1 VQGGVAVGGWYRVFG
16 RNEVQPEPAELVE
29 QLHAEGLTVRPAFR
43 GDDLGWF
50 SAMLTLADGSGVVE
64 LERFLTREEGIRGE
78 LNAWAAWLETV
89 ADDPNGTT
97 LMERVIQTKQLFTI
111 RAAELTD
118 PARVGVVCVAV
129 SRFLARVT
137 DGIYQVDG
145 QGFFTAEGAPLL
157 REA

>member
-1 VQGGVAVGGWYRVFG
+1 VQGDVTVGRWYRVFG
-16 RNEVQPEPAELVE
+16 RNEVQPEPAALVE
-29 QLHAEGLTVRPAFR
+29 HLHAEGLAVRPAFR

-50 SAMLTLADGSGVVE
+50 SAVLTLADGSGGVE

-89 ADDPNGTT
+89 ADDPNSTA
-97 LMERVIQTKQLFTI
+97 LMERVIQTKQLFTV

-118 PARVGVVCVAV
+118 AARVETVCVAV

-137 DGIYQVDG
+137 DGVYQADG
-145 QGFFTAEGAPLL
+145 QGFFSAEGTLLL